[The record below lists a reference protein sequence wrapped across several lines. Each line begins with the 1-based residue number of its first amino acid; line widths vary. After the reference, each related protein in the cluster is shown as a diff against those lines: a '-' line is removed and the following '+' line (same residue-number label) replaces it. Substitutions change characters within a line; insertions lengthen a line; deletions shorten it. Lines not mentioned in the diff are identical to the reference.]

1 MAYTG
6 KVAMGL
12 SKIEVGTPVSGGE
25 ATSFETLGYTDPD
38 SCTLDTEDPETTDVN
53 AEETD
58 DPIYSIS
65 KGGKSTLNFN
75 VLNPDATVLVKM
87 LGGTI
92 DSTYGTWKAP
102 SQLTQP
108 ELSVKITM
116 ETGHVFRFP
125 RTKFFCKYSGSF
137 GKSEPIKLAC
147 IGSVLI
153 PLNGETAKMLV
164 DFPSDSQSGS
174 GSGSGS
180 SASN

>member
-25 ATSFETLGYTDPD
+25 ATSYATLGYTDPD
-38 SCTLDTEDPETTDVN
+38 SCTLDTEDPETTDIN

-75 VLNPDATVLVKM
+75 VLNPLTTTLTQM
-87 LGGTI
+87 MGGTVNQTTG
-92 DSTYGTWKAP
+92 DWEAP
-102 SQLTQP
+102 TQLTQP

-116 ETGHVFRFP
+116 ESGHIFRFP
-125 RTKFFCKYSGSF
+125 RVKFFCKYSGSF

-153 PLNGETAKMLV
+153 PTDGETAKMLV
-164 DFPSDSQSGS
+164 TMPS
-174 GSGSGS
+174 
-180 SASN
+180 A

>member
-25 ATSFETLGYTDPD
+25 ATSYATLGYTDPD
-38 SCTLDTEDPETTDVN
+38 SCTLDTEDPETTDIN

-75 VLNPDATVLVKM
+75 VLNPLTTTLTQM
-87 LGGTI
+87 MGGTV
-92 DSTYGTWKAP
+92 DQTTGDWEAP
-102 SQLTQP
+102 TQLTQP

-116 ETGHVFRFP
+116 ESGHIFRFP
-125 RTKFFCKYSGSF
+125 RVKFFCKYSGSF

-153 PLNGETAKMLV
+153 PTDGETAKMLV
-164 DFPSDSQSGS
+164 TMPS
-174 GSGSGS
+174 
-180 SASN
+180 A

>member
-25 ATSFETLGYTDPD
+25 ATSYATLGYTDPD
-38 SCTLDTEDPETTDVN
+38 SCTLDTEDPETTDIN
-53 AEETD
+53 AEEAD

-75 VLNPDATVLVKM
+75 VLNPLTTTLTQM
-87 LGGTI
+87 MGGTVNQTTG
-92 DSTYGTWKAP
+92 DWEAP
-102 SQLTQP
+102 TQLTQP

-116 ETGHVFRFP
+116 ESGHIFRFP
-125 RTKFFCKYSGSF
+125 RVKFFCKYSGSF

-153 PLNGETAKMLV
+153 PTDGTTPKMLV
-164 DFPSDSQSGS
+164 TMPS
-174 GSGSGS
+174 
-180 SASN
+180 A

>member
-25 ATSFETLGYTDPD
+25 ATSYATLGYTDPD
-38 SCTLDTEDPETTDVN
+38 SCTLDTEDPETTDIN
-53 AEETD
+53 AEEAD

-75 VLNPDATVLVKM
+75 VLNPLTTTLTQM
-87 LGGTI
+87 MGGTV
-92 DSTYGTWKAP
+92 DQTTGDWEAP
-102 SQLTQP
+102 TQLTQP

-116 ETGHVFRFP
+116 ESGHIFRFP
-125 RTKFFCKYSGSF
+125 RVKFFCKYSGSF

-153 PLNGETAKMLV
+153 PTDGETAKMLV
-164 DFPSDSQSGS
+164 TMPS
-174 GSGSGS
+174 
-180 SASN
+180 A

>member
-25 ATSFETLGYTDPD
+25 ATSYATLGYTDPD
-38 SCTLDTEDPETTDVN
+38 SCTLDTEDPETTDIN

-75 VLNPDATVLVKM
+75 VLNPDTTTLTKM
-87 LGGTI
+87 LGGTV
-92 DSTYGTWKAP
+92 DQTTSDWEAP
-102 SQLTQP
+102 TQLTQP

-116 ETGHVFRFP
+116 ESGHIFRFP
-125 RTKFFCKYSGSF
+125 RVKFFCKYSGSF

-153 PLNGETAKMLV
+153 PTDGETAKMLV
-164 DFPSDSQSGS
+164 TMPS
-174 GSGSGS
+174 
-180 SASN
+180 A

>member
-25 ATSFETLGYTDPD
+25 ATSYATLGYTDPD
-38 SCTLDTEDPETTDVN
+38 SCTLDTEDPETTDIN
-53 AEETD
+53 AEEAD

-75 VLNPDATVLVKM
+75 VLNPLTATLTQM
-87 LGGTI
+87 MGGTVSQTTG
-92 DSTYGTWKAP
+92 DWEAP
-102 SQLTQP
+102 TQLTQP

-116 ETGHVFRFP
+116 ESGHIFRFP
-125 RTKFFCKYSGSF
+125 RVKFFCKYSGSF

-147 IGSVLI
+147 IGSILI
-153 PLNGETAKMLV
+153 PTDGTTPKMLV
-164 DFPSDSQSGS
+164 TMPS
-174 GSGSGS
+174 
-180 SASN
+180 A

>member
-25 ATSFETLGYTDPD
+25 ATSYATLGYTDPD
-38 SCTLDTEDPETTDVN
+38 SCTLDTEDPETTDIN
-53 AEETD
+53 AEEAD

-75 VLNPDATVLVKM
+75 VLNPLTTTLTQM
-87 LGGTI
+87 MGGTV
-92 DSTYGTWKAP
+92 DQTTGAWEAP
-102 SQLTQP
+102 TQLTQP

-116 ETGHVFRFP
+116 ESGHIFRFP
-125 RTKFFCKYSGSF
+125 RVKFFCKYSGSF

-153 PLNGETAKMLV
+153 PTDGETAKMLV
-164 DFPSDSQSGS
+164 TMPS
-174 GSGSGS
+174 
-180 SASN
+180 A

>member
-1 MAYTG
+1 
-6 KVAMGL
+6 MGL

-25 ATSFETLGYTDPD
+25 ATSFATLGYTDPD
-38 SCTLDTEDPETTDVN
+38 SCTLDTEDPETTDVL

-65 KGGKSTLNFN
+65 KGGKSNLNFN
-75 VLNPDATVLVKM
+75 VLNPDASVLVQM
-87 LGGTI
+87 LGGTT
-92 DSTYGTWKAP
+92 DSNGVWSAP

-125 RTKFFCKYSGSF
+125 RVKFFCKYSGSF
-137 GKSEPIKLAC
+137 GNSEPLKLVC
-147 IGSVLI
+147 SGVVLV
-153 PLNGETAKMLV
+153 PTDGTTAKMLV
-164 DFPSDSQSGS
+164 DFPDSSSGS

-180 SASN
+180 AS